1 MPSAIGIEVI
11 TFSKVWNVGVMC
23 LNFLCLRS
31 FLQSGC
37 RQRYQSKWPAIVE
50 RERNQGGNKAT
61 KKDFVGI
68 GVCFLLLLLSFVCV
82 GRLVN
87 HKADAGSYRRERQE

>member
-1 MPSAIGIEVI
+1 MEG
-11 TFSKVWNVGVMC
+11 
-23 LNFLCLRS
+23 
-31 FLQSGC
+31 
-37 RQRYQSKWPAIVE
+37 
-50 RERNQGGNKAT
+50 ERNQGENKVA

-87 HKADAGSYRRERQE
+87 HKADAGSYGRERQE